1 MLGLLTLEEDGIDT
15 SFFLVYINSHT
26 KSARNRGIRDMN
38 KLVKTSVLLSTAVI
52 LGSAVA
58 PLAAN
63 AATYKT
69 INWQETSDL
78 GTMDPSK
85 VTASVDFDALQAT
98 GEGLYRYSQ
107 DSKPELA
114 LAESVQKSDDGLT
127 YTFKLRPDLKW
138 ANGEPITAQDF
149 VYGWQRTNDPKTASQ
164 YAYLFSGIKGAD
176 DIQSGKDKD
185 LNDLGVKA
193 VDDTTLEVTL
203 DKPMPQLESILTMA
217 PFYPQNQKFVEKVGS
232 KYGTA
237 SKYTLASGP
246 YVQKGWTG
254 SNNKYSLVKNDNY
267 WDAKTVKTP
276 KVSIQTIK
284 DQNTGYNLYKSGKI
298 DFTNLSPDQVRAS
311 KKNKA
316 YKVIP
321 QATTF
326 YLELNE
332 KKVAAL
338 KNVKIRQALSYAI
351 DRKTMSDKI
360 LTGTATPATTLT
372 PANLAKDPNTGK
384 DFAKSA
390 AVKGAISY
398 DKAKAKKLFAEGL
411 KEEGKKKLNLQVLT
425 DDTDGAKRTAQFLQ
439 SQLQN
444 LSGLKVSI
452 KTVPFKQRLAL
463 SEDKNFD
470 VVISAWGADYA
481 EPSTFLDLFTSE
493 STFNNGSW
501 SNADYDN
508 AVKAASTTDVTDENK
523 RYDDYKT
530 AEQAIEK
537 DAGVVPLYYRSLAT
551 LSRPSVKKVVT
562 NPVGAQFDWKW
573 AYKK

>member
-1 MLGLLTLEEDGIDT
+1 M
-15 SFFLVYINSHT
+15 
-26 KSARNRGIRDMN
+26 
-38 KLVKTSVLLSTAVI
+38 
-52 LGSAVA
+52 
-58 PLAAN
+58 
-63 AATYKT
+63 
-69 INWQETSDL
+69 
-78 GTMDPSK
+78 
-85 VTASVDFDALQAT
+85 
-98 GEGLYRYSQ
+98 
-107 DSKPELA
+107 
-114 LAESVQKSDDGLT
+114 
-127 YTFKLRPDLKW
+127 KW

>member
-1 MLGLLTLEEDGIDT
+1 M
-15 SFFLVYINSHT
+15 
-26 KSARNRGIRDMN
+26 
-38 KLVKTSVLLSTAVI
+38 
-52 LGSAVA
+52 
-58 PLAAN
+58 
-63 AATYKT
+63 
-69 INWQETSDL
+69 
-78 GTMDPSK
+78 
-85 VTASVDFDALQAT
+85 
-98 GEGLYRYSQ
+98 
-107 DSKPELA
+107 
-114 LAESVQKSDDGLT
+114 
-127 YTFKLRPDLKW
+127 
-138 ANGEPITAQDF
+138 
-149 VYGWQRTNDPKTASQ
+149 
-164 YAYLFSGIKGAD
+164 
-176 DIQSGKDKD
+176 
-185 LNDLGVKA
+185 
-193 VDDTTLEVTL
+193 
-203 DKPMPQLESILTMA
+203 
-217 PFYPQNQKFVEKVGS
+217 
-232 KYGTA
+232 
-237 SKYTLASGP
+237 
-246 YVQKGWTG
+246 
-254 SNNKYSLVKNDNY
+254 
-267 WDAKTVKTP
+267 
-276 KVSIQTIK
+276 
-284 DQNTGYNLYKSGKI
+284 
-298 DFTNLSPDQVRAS
+298 
-311 KKNKA
+311 
-316 YKVIP
+316 
-321 QATTF
+321 
-326 YLELNE
+326 NE

>member
-1 MLGLLTLEEDGIDT
+1 
-15 SFFLVYINSHT
+15 
-26 KSARNRGIRDMN
+26 MN
-38 KLVKTSVLLSTAVI
+38 KVLKTSALLSTALI
-52 LGSAVA
+52 LGSTLA
-58 PLAAN
+58 PITADAAK
-63 AATYKT
+63 YKT
-69 INWQETSDL
+69 INWTEGADL

-85 VTASVDFDALQAT
+85 STAAVDFDALQAT
-98 GEGLYRYSQ
+98 GDGLYRNDKSN
-107 DSKPELA
+107 KPALA
-114 LAESVQKSDDGLT
+114 LAESVEKSDDGLS
-127 YTFKLRPDLKW
+127 YTFKLRSGLKW
-138 ANGEPITAQDF
+138 SNGDALTAHDF

-164 YAYLFSGIKGAD
+164 YAYLFSGIKNAD
-176 DIQSGKDKD
+176 AIQSGKDKNLD
-185 LNDLGVKA
+185 DLGVKA
-193 VDDTTLEVTL
+193 LDDQTLEVTL
-203 DKPMPQLESILTMA
+203 EKPMPQLESVLTMA
-217 PFYPQNQKFVEKVGS
+217 PFYPQSKAFVDKVGS

-237 SKYTLASGP
+237 AKYTLASGP
-246 YVQKGWTG
+246 FVLKGWTG
-254 SNNKYSLVKNDNY
+254 SNNKYSLVKNDKY
-267 WDAKTVKTP
+267 YDAKVVKTP
-276 KVSIQTIK
+276 KVVVETIK
-284 DQNTGYNLYKSGKI
+284 DQNTGYNLYKSGKV
-298 DFTNLSPDQVRAS
+298 DFTNLSPDQVKAS

-321 QATTF
+321 QASTF
-326 YLELNE
+326 YMEFNE
-332 KKVAAL
+332 KKVKAL
-338 KNVKIRQALSYAI
+338 ANTKIRQALSYAI
-351 DRKTMSDKI
+351 DRKTLSNKV
-360 LTGTATPATTLT
+360 LKGNATPATTLT
-372 PANLAKDPNTGK
+372 AKNLAKDPNTGK
-384 DFAKSA
+384 DFAESA

-398 DKAKAKKLFAEGL
+398 NKSKAKKLFAEGL

>member
-1 MLGLLTLEEDGIDT
+1 
-15 SFFLVYINSHT
+15 
-26 KSARNRGIRDMN
+26 MN
-38 KLVKTSVLLSTAVI
+38 KLLKTSALLSTALI
-52 LGSAVA
+52 LGSTVA
-58 PLAAN
+58 PLTADAAK
-63 AATYKT
+63 YKT
-69 INWQETSDL
+69 INWTEGADL

-85 VTASVDFDALQAT
+85 STAAVDFDALQAT
-98 GEGLYRYSQ
+98 GDGLYRNDKSG
-107 DSKPELA
+107 KPALA
-114 LAESVQKSDDGLT
+114 LAESVEKSEDGLSL
-127 YTFKLRPDLKW
+127 TFKLRSGLQW
-138 ANGEPITAQDF
+138 ANGYALTAHDF
-149 VYGWQRTNDPKTASQ
+149 VYGWLRTNDPKTASQ
-164 YAYLFSGIKGAD
+164 YAYLFSGIKNAD
-176 DIQSGKDKD
+176 AIQSGENTD
-185 LNDLGVKA
+185 LSSLGVTA
-193 VDDTTLEVTL
+193 VDDTTLEVQL
-203 DKPMPQLESILTMA
+203 EKPMPQLESVLTMA
-217 PFYPQNQKFVEKVGS
+217 PFYPQNQKFVEKVGK

-237 SKYTLASGP
+237 AKYTLASGP
-246 YVQKGWTG
+246 YILKDWTG

-351 DRKTMSDKI
+351 DRKTMSDNI